1 MKLHSTLIIILL
13 AFIFPT
19 INAQDNHITNTIPA
33 DSISQPAHD
42 TPEIKENAALLSLIE
57 TDTAGYSNRTEKI
70 IDMLEMADSAR
81 HARELRPHMP
91 VNPIFMP
98 IIFKGMREFYPEK
111 LTVKKPKG
119 LSPYVLK
126 NDTMWLD
133 RINRSSYWGDM
144 AVYKMIIDEPEK
156 IKYNVDMLPEVPKQ
170 YIIEVSPTKNI
181 LQITEKPL
189 EVKSDVGKVKLKIPR
204 WIHHFQ
210 SSVQFSQVYVSE
222 NWYKGGNSNL
232 NLVSDQ
238 QYSINLNDLS
248 KKLLFENSVQW
259 RLNIN
264 NAPDEDSRSIRIN
277 EDLFQINST
286 FGVKA
291 FNKWYYTTSLYY
303 KTQIFNNFKV
313 NTDERITEPFSPS
326 EFNMGVGMTYQHKDE
341 SKKLETSV
349 SLSPFSY
356 NLLFVKKHTKIV
368 PTELERIGFKNGA
381 HAINQ
386 YGSSM
391 EAKLSWAFTYNIRWT
406 SRLFYFTNYKKVQ
419 AELENSFDFL
429 LNKYFSTRLFVHLRY
444 DDGVQRQESWK
455 YFQLKELLS
464 FGFNYR
470 F

>member
-1 MKLHSTLIIILL
+1 MWICFLK
-13 AFIFPT
+13 FP
-19 INAQDNHITNTIPA
+19 NNT
-33 DSISQPAHD
+33 SQ
-42 TPEIKENAALLSLIE
+42 
-57 TDTAGYSNRTEKI
+57 
-70 IDMLEMADSAR
+70 
-81 HARELRPHMP
+81 
-91 VNPIFMP
+91 
-98 IIFKGMREFYPEK
+98 
-111 LTVKKPKG
+111 
-119 LSPYVLK
+119 
-126 NDTMWLD
+126 
-133 RINRSSYWGDM
+133 
-144 AVYKMIIDEPEK
+144 
-156 IKYNVDMLPEVPKQ
+156 KYL
-170 YIIEVSPTKNI
+170 PTKNI

-341 SKKLETSV
+341 SK
-349 SLSPFSY
+349 
-356 NLLFVKKHTKIV
+356 
-368 PTELERIGFKNGA
+368 
-381 HAINQ
+381 
-386 YGSSM
+386 
-391 EAKLSWAFTYNIRWT
+391 SW
-406 SRLFYFTNYKKVQ
+406 K
-419 AELENSFDFL
+419 
-429 LNKYFSTRLFVHLRY
+429 LRY
-444 DDGVQRQESWK
+444 RCHLFRITCFSSKNIPKSSDRTGTNRI
-455 YFQLKELLS
+455 
-464 FGFNYR
+464 
-470 F
+470 